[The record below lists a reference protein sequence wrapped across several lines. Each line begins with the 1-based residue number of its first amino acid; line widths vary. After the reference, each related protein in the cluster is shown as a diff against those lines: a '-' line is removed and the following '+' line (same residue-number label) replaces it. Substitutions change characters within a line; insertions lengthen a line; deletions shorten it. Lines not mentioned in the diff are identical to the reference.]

1 MCISH
6 TNKGESSFTGFGS
19 FGGTVHETCI
29 PVYTRAPPH
38 KDKGAR
44 RSKLQLAD
52 SRPMHDL
59 QGRGTGLS

>member
-29 PVYTRAPPH
+29 RTD
-38 KDKGAR
+38 KDKGREGVR

-52 SRPMHDL
+52 SRPIHDL
-59 QGRGTGLS
+59 QGREAAAERG